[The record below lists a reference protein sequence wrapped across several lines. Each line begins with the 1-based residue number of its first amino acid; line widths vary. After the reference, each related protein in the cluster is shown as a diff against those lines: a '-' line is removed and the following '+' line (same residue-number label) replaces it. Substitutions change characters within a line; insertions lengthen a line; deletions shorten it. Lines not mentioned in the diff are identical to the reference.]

1 MNLGRSPIVIS
12 PLYSHNRKVVADN
25 MDIRRVFEK
34 AEKPEIWILDSN
46 PEDDKY
52 VLVTVSGT
60 SGEQT
65 ALVTSK
71 GTFQTRAKNFVQAPK
86 ERIVKGSDLWR
97 RQLVKVFKGSGYVLL
112 TVMLTF
118 SILSFAGIAKARIV
132 LTESM
137 VPTINPGDI
146 VLSLNPER
154 LPPKVGDVAT
164 YTARRF
170 DGSEVASFTHRI
182 ISGDAKNGFVMKGD
196 NNPAPD
202 TQKPDLG
209 DITGVVFYTIP
220 FIGKLLTP
228 RGLLVLVPS
237 IFGLWLILDSLR
249 NEK

>member
-1 MNLGRSPIVIS
+1 MAV
-12 PLYSHNRKVVADN
+12 
-25 MDIRRVFEK
+25 IRRVFSDPS
-34 AEKPEIWILDSN
+34 KPDIWI
-46 PEDDKY
+46 EDNQPSSDKY
-52 VLVTVSGT
+52 VLITVSGEK
-60 SGEQT
+60 GEQT
-65 ALVTSK
+65 VLVTSDNSFESK
-71 GTFQTRAKNFVQAPK
+71 AKHFVQAPK
-86 ERIVKGSDLWR
+86 ERIVKGGDLWR
-97 RQLVKVFKGSGYVLL
+97 KQLVRVLKGSGYVLL

-137 VPTINPGDI
+137 APTINPGDI

-154 LPPKVGDVAT
+154 LPPKVGDIAT

-170 DGSEVASFTHRI
+170 DGSEVASFTHRV
-182 ISGDAKNGFVMKGD
+182 ISGDAETGFVMKGD

-202 TQKPDLG
+202 TQKPRLS

>member
-1 MNLGRSPIVIS
+1 MDNL
-12 PLYSHNRKVVADN
+12 
-25 MDIRRVFEK
+25 RRIFRDPK
-34 AEKPEIWILDSN
+34 KPDIWISDADPS
-46 PEDDKY
+46 PDKY
-52 VLVTVSGT
+52 VLVTVSGAQ
-60 SGEQT
+60 GEQT
-65 ALVTSK
+65 VLVTADDSFESK
-71 GTFQTRAKNFVQAPK
+71 AKLFVQAPK

-97 RQLVKVFKGSGYVLL
+97 RQLVKIFKGSGYVLL

-137 VPTINPGDI
+137 VPAINPGDI

-202 TQKPDLG
+202 TQKPGLT

>member
-1 MNLGRSPIVIS
+1 MTSF
-12 PLYSHNRKVVADN
+12 
-25 MDIRRVFEK
+25 RRVFNDPS
-34 AEKPEIWILDSN
+34 KPDIWIEDSD
-46 PEDDKY
+46 PSSDKY
-52 VLVTVSGT
+52 VLVTVSGEQ
-60 SGEQT
+60 GEQT
-65 ALVTSK
+65 VLVTSEK
-71 GTFQTRAKNFVQAPK
+71 SFESKAKHFVQAPK
-86 ERIVKGSDLWR
+86 ERIVKGGDLWR
-97 RQLVKVFKGSGYVLL
+97 KQLVRLFKGSGYVLL

-154 LPPKVGDVAT
+154 LPPKVGDVVT

-170 DGSEVASFTHRI
+170 DGSEVASFTHRA
-182 ISGDAKNGFVMKGD
+182 ISGDAETGFVMKGD

-202 TQKPDLG
+202 TQKPTLA
-209 DITGVVFYTIP
+209 DISGVVFYTIP

>member
-1 MNLGRSPIVIS
+1 MT
-12 PLYSHNRKVVADN
+12 PL
-25 MDIRRVFEK
+25 RRVFP
-34 AEKPEIWILDSN
+34 KPSQPDIWIEDSD
-46 PEDDKY
+46 PSPDKY
-52 VLVTVSGT
+52 VLVTVSGDQ
-60 SGEQT
+60 GEQT
-65 ALVTSK
+65 VLVTSDNSFESK
-71 GTFQTRAKNFVQAPK
+71 AKHFVQAPK
-86 ERIVKGSDLWR
+86 ERVLKGGDLWR
-97 RQLVKVFKGSGYVLL
+97 KQLIKVFKSSGYVLL

-154 LPPKVGDVAT
+154 LPPKIGDVVT

-170 DGSEVASFTHRI
+170 DGSEVASFTHRV
-182 ISGDAKNGFVMKGD
+182 ISGDAKTGFVMKGD

-202 TQKPDLG
+202 TQKPKLA
-209 DITGVVFYTIP
+209 DITGVVFYVIP

-237 IFGLWLILDSLR
+237 IFGVWLILDSLR

>member
-1 MNLGRSPIVIS
+1 MESL
-12 PLYSHNRKVVADN
+12 
-25 MDIRRVFEK
+25 RRVFS
-34 AEKPEIWILDSN
+34 KPSQPDIWISDSD
-46 PEDDKY
+46 PSADKY
-52 VLVTVSGT
+52 VLVTVSGAH
-60 SGEQT
+60 GEQT
-65 ALVTSK
+65 VLVTSEQSFESK
-71 GTFQTRAKNFVQAPK
+71 AKHFVQAPK
-86 ERIVKGSDLWR
+86 ERIVKGGDLWR
-97 RQLVKVFKGSGYVLL
+97 RQLAKIFKGSGYVLL

-137 VPTINPGDI
+137 APTINPGDI

-154 LPPKVGDVAT
+154 LPPKVGDVVT

-170 DGSEVASFTHRI
+170 DGSEVASFTHRV
-182 ISGDAKNGFVMKGD
+182 ISGDAKTGFVMKGD

-202 TQKPDLG
+202 TQRPSLA